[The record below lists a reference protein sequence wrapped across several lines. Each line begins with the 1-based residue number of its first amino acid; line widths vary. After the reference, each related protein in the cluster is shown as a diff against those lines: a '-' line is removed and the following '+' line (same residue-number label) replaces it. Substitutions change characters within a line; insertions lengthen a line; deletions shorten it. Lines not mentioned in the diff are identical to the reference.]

1 MAFVG
6 GSGCDRAQSRAV
18 TARARN
24 ARPKWESIPVF
35 LKLNRR
41 WLRVAHGRAR
51 KLSGVWTQIEDL
63 GGRLSNSGSR
73 SGHIRDGANA
83 TRVISGE
90 NGASCTGS
98 GNPAAQQ
105 AAQADEQQPPV
116 QLRSDAGS
124 TPGFLPLRLLQRCR
138 GRRAIGFLRCGVALT
153 AVTERRPGAGGRY
166 GHGQQRARTK
176 ARSRRSRLPEFASS
190 VASSCTAIVAG

>member
-1 MAFVG
+1 VG
-6 GSGCDRAQSRAV
+6 GITAQSRAV
-18 TARARN
+18 TARARS

-35 LKLNRR
+35 LNLNRR

-63 GGRLSNSGSR
+63 GGRLSDSGSR
-73 SGHIRDGANA
+73 SGHIRDGAHA

-105 AAQADEQQPPV
+105 AAQTDEQQPPV

-124 TPGFLPLRLLQRCR
+124 IPDCFHCDCCND
-138 GRRAIGFLRCGVALT
+138 AADD
-153 AVTERRPGAGGRY
+153 ERSDCCDA
-166 GHGQQRARTK
+166 AW
-176 ARSRRSRLPEFASS
+176 F
-190 VASSCTAIVAG
+190 